1 MPTVAVQGFIV
12 MPTTVGIPRYI
23 VMPTKVGIHG

>member
-1 MPTVAVQGFIV
+1 MPTVAIQGFIV